1 MAAGIGLG
9 ISMGWTYIKT
19 ALGVVD
25 SLFAILKGRST
36 FFENEASS
44 KTSVEKF
51 ETEGILDKASILLT
65 PTGYSSGAIHNVKPD
80 STPFGD
86 LAFTRTSSATRINEQ
101 GLVEVLAANIP
112 RIDYSTG
119 VGAVFLEESSTN
131 QIRYSEDFSNALWQK
146 AGVTLTSSTGINP
159 KGESA
164 TIYAIQ
170 GTAAQ
175 GGLEAAMAAGASG
188 NGVGVSIWARKKS
201 GVGTTNVEIGY
212 GDSSSGAGHTVSV
225 GADWQRITYT
235 STGYTAANR
244 FYIDAEGQSADNT
257 IEIWGAQ
264 VEKSATGANGLVSSY
279 IPTTSTSET
288 RTVDEYVDGGH
299 VSLINSPSGVLF
311 VERQCFGSTANEWI
325 LLTATGEDETISV
338 GIYGNNNS
346 GNSARI
352 KTSTSTLYKGFGGS
366 KVNMDKLAVK
376 WDGTSVKTFRNGA
389 LFQTGTLSGGFTANQ
404 LTELHLSTGQGFYGR
419 LKQLAVFNEALT
431 DAEIIAL
438 TT

>member
-1 MAAGIGLG
+1 MISILNTLYSTVTRAGAPLI
-9 ISMGWTYIKT
+9 
-19 ALGVVD
+19 D
-25 SLFAILKGRST
+25 SLFATLKGRST
-36 FFENEASS
+36 FFENESAS
-44 KTSVEKF
+44 KELVEKF
-51 ETEGILDKASILLT
+51 KSVDILDKASILLT

-86 LAFTRTSSATRINEQ
+86 LAFTRTSSATRTNEQ
-101 GLVEVLAANIP
+101 GLVEVLAANTP

-119 VGAVFLEESSTN
+119 VGIVSLEGSSTN
-131 QIRYSEDFSNALWQK
+131 QIRYSEDFSNALWQTP
-146 AGVTLTSSTGINP
+146 GVILTSSTGTNP

-164 TIYAIQ
+164 TIYAIK
-170 GTAAQ
+170 GDYSQ
-175 GGLEAAMAAGASG
+175 GGLEASMASGAGG
-188 NGVGVSIWARKKS
+188 NGVGVSCWVRKKS
-201 GVGTTNVEIGY
+201 GVGTTNVQIGY
-212 GDSSSGAGHTVSV
+212 ADSSSVYTSTVSV
-225 GADWQRITYT
+225 GADWQRITHTSTSYT
-235 STGYTAANR
+235 SANR
-244 FYIDAEGQSADNT
+244 FYIDAAGVSADDT

-264 VEKSATGANGLVSSY
+264 VEKTGTGAPGVVTSY
-279 IPTTSTSET
+279 IPTTSTTET
-288 RTVDEYVDGGH
+288 RTADEYIDGGH

-311 VERQCFGSTANEWI
+311 VERQCFSSTANEWI